1 MVGGTKE
8 SAIGL
13 QFVNHRELSR
23 PDLGKEILLH
33 GRFYEAEMD
42 WDMIVGYDFMME
54 TDSGVLPAQASM
66 TLYQDDQLSW
76 LSSPEHHVE
85 CQWIQPERN
94 QLEVAALD
102 TEPTGPA
109 NQEYGVMPEVASRV
123 VADLGASDLA
133 LDAFSSGTSAH
144 LRVCE
149 KYWSAQDSAWKKHWG
164 PHQGLMWIHC
174 PRWDIPRAIA
184 KIRKDRS
191 KAVLVAP
198 MGCTEEESTRHW
210 VASLTNM
217 TLNKVVLPAGES
229 VYQDAKGQPMPPQR
243 WPTEFHYVD
252 GGLDQA
258 DATDF
263 VCVNR
268 IIAEPWRQCFAVPPV
283 DIEESEDPL
292 TEEKLDL
299 VQGYMD
305 QPFHDWGSQR
315 EGKGQDKAPW
325 EVDSIVSGSY
335 NGNTF
340 VQRVLDHMSSQ
351 DEPPG
356 GNPPTYG
363 DLFRG
368 KTRDGP
374 LGHLGRP
381 PEPKPSGVAT
391 PQVSSVVEVPGKA
404 KAESDD
410 CPKIQALR
418 ARLKQKYG
426 DTFFSGKPV
435 FPPPVRGPYGEAKI
449 RLKQDPRVY
458 RHREFAL
465 RGERKEAMEKILSDF
480 IERGW
485 LEPCHS
491 EWASPCFVVP
501 KKVAG
506 EWRLVADYRGLNAQT
521 QHDSYTL
528 PLIEDMLQKQHRRRI
543 FTVIDLKHGY
553 HQMPLA
559 KESRACTA
567 MSTPLGPL
575 QWKVMPMGVTNGN
588 AAFQRMLE
596 NLLEPVRDCADP
608 FVDDVIIASGD
619 PSMSYEELLEAHE
632 RDVTRVLDLLVRHK
646 LTGSSD
652 KATIAV
658 SEVVFAGHVV
668 GNGQQKPIPGK
679 VAAIEHWEKPKT
691 VSELRAYLGFC
702 HYYSGYIKMYAEYA
716 APMTTMLKGNREE
729 TKKGSKKALVWDADS
744 DLAFEGMKQALLS
757 AVGLHLVDPD
767 RGFVLRTDASDYAV
781 DAVLEQV
788 LDDGRHVP
796 VAFWSRVLAEGQRR
810 TWTPRE
816 KEAYAI
822 VMALRKWAGYIALHP
837 VTVCTDHQSLQS
849 WHKEHVDTPSGPA
862 SRRARWHETLAK
874 FDLTVVY
881 IPGKDNTVADC
892 LSRWAYPASKGMTD
906 VSAHGDEA
914 ETAEAKKIIEMER
927 LMEEE
932 GIKCFV
938 VMAADAPLGK
948 RVSRAVRVLAP
959 EGAESDK
966 HLFPESCLQD
976 DWTDDYA
983 KSKAFAAE
991 YRAVTDP
998 DDGQKWPKGLTEED
1012 GKLYRNGKLLV
1023 PESRVL
1029 ELCEAWHHHMLH
1041 PGVKKQALDM
1051 QRRFEIDHIVLYT
1064 AIKRVRKGCSVCQ
1077 ACNPDNRN
1085 VKQLEKEHAER
1096 QKSAPSSTAQKFR
1109 VGDPVWVIR
1118 PRPMGTHRT
1127 KTWFTP
1133 GEVVRRIGED
1143 TYRIKVGHGQFRE
1156 RHESQLRVR
1165 EPDLRGQHVSLS
1177 YAAHE
1182 AESDDDYAE
1191 QDDYTVEKILAQRPK
1206 ASAPGGPEFKVGWRG
1221 YGPSHDTWEPVS
1233 SFVARV
1239 NTPFMEYIRKH
1250 KTKIHVSDL
1259 AALTR
1264 AIAARGA

>member
-1 MVGGTKE
+1 
-8 SAIGL
+8 
-13 QFVNHRELSR
+13 
-23 PDLGKEILLH
+23 
-33 GRFYEAEMD
+33 
-42 WDMIVGYDFMME
+42 
-54 TDSGVLPAQASM
+54 
-66 TLYQDDQLSW
+66 
-76 LSSPEHHVE
+76 
-85 CQWIQPERN
+85 
-94 QLEVAALD
+94 
-102 TEPTGPA
+102 
-109 NQEYGVMPEVASRV
+109 
-123 VADLGASDLA
+123 
-133 LDAFSSGTSAH
+133 
-144 LRVCE
+144 
-149 KYWSAQDSAWKKHWG
+149 
-164 PHQGLMWIHC
+164 MWIHC

-184 KIRKDRS
+184 KIRKDSSR
-191 KAVLVAP
+191 AVLVVP
-198 MGCTEEESTRHW
+198 MGCTEEKSTRHC

-258 DATDF
+258 DTTDF

-283 DIEESEDPL
+283 DIEESGSEDPL
-292 TEEKLDL
+292 TEEEWDL

-305 QPFHDWGSQR
+305 QPFHD
-315 EGKGQDKAPW
+315 
-325 EVDSIVSGSY
+325 
-335 NGNTF
+335 
-340 VQRVLDHMSSQ
+340 
-351 DEPPG
+351 
-356 GNPPTYG
+356 TYG

-374 LGHLGRP
+374 LSHLGRP
-381 PEPKPSGVAT
+381 PEPKPNGVAT
-391 PQVSSVVEVPGKA
+391 PEVSSVVQVPGKA

-458 RHREFAL
+458 RHRQFAL
-465 RGERKEAMEKILSDF
+465 RGERKEAMEKILRDF
-480 IERGW
+480 IQRGW

-506 EWRLVADYRGLNAQT
+506 EWRLVVDYRGLNAQT

-559 KESRACTA
+559 EESRACTA

-575 QWKVMPMGVTNGN
+575 QWKVMPMAVTNGN

-668 GNGQQKPIPGK
+668 GNGQRKPIPGK
-679 VAAIEHWEKPKT
+679 VAAIEHWEKPST

-702 HYYSGYIKMYAEYA
+702 NYYSGYIKMYAEYA
-716 APMTTMLKGNREE
+716 AAMTTMLKGNREE
-729 TKKGSKKALVWDADS
+729 TKKGSKKALVWTPES
-744 DLAFEGMKQALLS
+744 DRAFEGMKQALLS

-781 DAVLEQV
+781 GAVLEQV

-837 VTVCTDHQSLQS
+837 VTVCNDHQSLQS
-849 WHKEHVDTPSGPA
+849 WHKKDVDTPSGPA

-906 VSAHGDEA
+906 ISAHGDEA
-914 ETAEAKKIIEMER
+914 ETAEAKRIIEIVR

-932 GIKCFV
+932 GAKCFIV
-938 VMAADAPLGK
+938 TAANAPLAS
-948 RVSRAVRVLAP
+948 RVSRAVSVLAP

-983 KSKAFAAE
+983 KSEAFAAE

-998 DDGQKWPKGLTEED
+998 DDG
-1012 GKLYRNGKLLV
+1012 KLLV
-1023 PESRVL
+1023 PESWVL

-1064 AIKRVRKGCSVCQ
+1064 AIKKVRKGCSVCQ

-1085 VKQLEKEHAER
+1085 VKGEPQWTPVPDQPMESVAMDVFSMPEVHIGKETFDCVVLCVDRHSGYVVAVPARKKGLLAKEVAVMMIRHWLTVFDIPRTICSDRGPQFTGGWFKAMYSLMGIRHAKSVAYLSRSNGRAEVAGRQLFEKLRKIHITNPRRNWFEEMWPALKAHHDTPTPGGLSPHQILFGGNPLGRGLPLSGDGMAMDAKEFFARQEQTARDVRQQLEEEHAER

-1118 PRPMGTHRT
+1118 PRPMGTHST

-1156 RHESQLRVR
+1156 RRESQLRVR
-1165 EPDLRGQHVSLS
+1165 EPDLRGQHVSLD

-1182 AESDDDYAE
+1182 ADSDDDYAE

-1206 ASAPGGPEFKVGWRG
+1206 ASAPGGLEFKVRWRG

-1233 SFVARV
+1233 SFVPQV

-1259 AALTR
+1259 AALAR